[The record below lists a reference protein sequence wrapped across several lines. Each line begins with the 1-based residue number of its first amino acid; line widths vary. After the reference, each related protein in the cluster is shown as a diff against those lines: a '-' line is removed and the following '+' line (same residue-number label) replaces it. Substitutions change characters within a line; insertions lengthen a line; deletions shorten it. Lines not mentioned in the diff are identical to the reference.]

1 MNGITIDDTSA
12 HLGYYSVQCSFCKHY
27 QDNWQCPA
35 FKLIPEDVWFGQTL
49 HTEKLKGQSGDYTFE
64 AKDET
69 RS

>member
-1 MNGITIDDTSA
+1 MATIKINDKLP
-12 HLGYYSVQCSFCKHY
+12 HRGVYSSQCSFCKHY
-27 QDNWQCPA
+27 QENWKCLA